1 MDAVVVGISAVSLT
15 KTMSFGNIKG
25 SSSSLRP
32 RTKDINL
39 GRSKKRKP
47 RWSSRQIRQVYRI
60 AVHWDSYR
68 ILIFVK

>member
-1 MDAVVVGISAVSLT
+1 MQTRPDVVVVGISADPLN

-39 GRSKKRKP
+39 GRSRKKYM
-47 RWSSRQIRQVYRI
+47 WAFEV
-60 AVHWDSYR
+60 D
-68 ILIFVK
+68 